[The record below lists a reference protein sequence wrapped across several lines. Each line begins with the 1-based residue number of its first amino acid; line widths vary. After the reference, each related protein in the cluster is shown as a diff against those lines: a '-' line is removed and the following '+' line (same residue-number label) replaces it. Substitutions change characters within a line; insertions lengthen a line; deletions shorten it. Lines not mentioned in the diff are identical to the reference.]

1 MGKKKVLLRIP
12 LTKWGLIIGG
22 SFVLNFA
29 LCYYYS
35 LYYTENLFLTLWMNF
50 VIQPFYF
57 ALLFSTYEFNKT
69 EIVRYKNFT
78 HYFKKRFVEQLGLTA
93 IYLAYLFIT
102 MYFLHE
108 ILSVKLDFDML
119 LYYLYWYG
127 MLFVLFNCFY
137 IYSTY
142 IGKRTVYEIT
152 LIILFILQTL
162 FAMYSDTLRPY
173 LFMAYPLYMR
183 ELNDFQMTSV
193 LILVYL
199 LVYWCSSLRFKE
211 MGD

>member
-22 SFVLNFA
+22 SFVLNLA
-29 LCYYYS
+29 LCYYS

-119 LYYLYWYG
+119 LYYLYWCG
-127 MLFVLFNCFY
+127 MLFVLFLY
-137 IYSTY
+137 
-142 IGKRTVYEIT
+142 
-152 LIILFILQTL
+152 LQ
-162 FAMYSDTLRPY
+162 Y
-173 LFMAYPLYMR
+173 LYR
-183 ELNDFQMTSV
+183 
-193 LILVYL
+193 
-199 LVYWCSSLRFKE
+199 
-211 MGD
+211 

>member
-12 LTKWGLIIGG
+12 LTKWCLIIVG

-78 HYFKKRFVEQLGLTA
+78 QYFKKRFIEQLGLTV

-108 ILSVKLDFDML
+108 ILSVKLDFDLL
-119 LYYLYWYG
+119 LYYLWWCG

-152 LIILFILQTL
+152 LIILFILQML

-173 LFMAYPLYMR
+173 LFMAYP
-183 ELNDFQMTSV
+183 V

>member
-1 MGKKKVLLRIP
+1 M
-12 LTKWGLIIGG
+12 
-22 SFVLNFA
+22 
-29 LCYYYS
+29 
-35 LYYTENLFLTLWMNF
+35 
-50 VIQPFYF
+50 
-57 ALLFSTYEFNKT
+57 
-69 EIVRYKNFT
+69 
-78 HYFKKRFVEQLGLTA
+78 

-108 ILSVKLDFDML
+108 ILSVKLDFDLL
-119 LYYLYWYG
+119 LYYLWWCG

-152 LIILFILQTL
+152 LIILFILQML